1 MSADASAPA
10 AAPQRPLSVP
20 LRVVL
25 ALVLAAALVGS
36 TILVVGQILPGGETV
51 KIILAFTW
59 LAGLGFGIGKLVKAR
74 PDLRIA
80 TRAAV
85 VIAAG
90 GIGAWW
96 LLSLR
101 DTTVNEKLVQ
111 APAAA
116 APAAAASAPG
126 AATPAAA
133 AAAPA
138 PAKADPVA
146 PPPSGPTLV
155 SSGSVRGLEH
165 TSSGKAEIIKLSS
178 GATVLQL
185 RDLKTDP
192 GPDLRVYLATDES
205 AAKFVDLGV
214 LKGNQ
219 GNQRYT
225 VPAGTSTSRYDT
237 VLVWCRSFS
246 VGFAAADLTKA

>member
-1 MSADASAPA
+1 MSANASAPA
-10 AAPQRPLSVP
+10 PAPHRPLSVP

-59 LAGLGFGIGKLVKAR
+59 LAGLGFGIGKLVKGR

-96 LLSLR
+96 LLSLQG
-101 DTTVNEKLVQ
+101 TTVNENLVQ
-111 APAAA
+111 TPAASAPAPAAA
-116 APAAAASAPG
+116 
-126 AATPAAA
+126 T
-133 AAAPA
+133 PA

-165 TSSGKAEIIKLSS
+165 TSSGKAEIVKLSS
-178 GATVLQL
+178 GATVLQF

-205 AAKFVDLGV
+205 AATFVDLGV

-219 GNQRYT
+219 GNQSYT

-246 VGFAAADLTKA
+246 VGFAAADLTQA

>member
-1 MSADASAPA
+1 MSANASAPA

-59 LAGLGFGIGKLVKAR
+59 LAGLGFGIGKLVKGR

-96 LLSLR
+96 LLSLQ

-116 APAAAASAPG
+116 TPAPAASAP
-126 AATPAAA
+126 
-133 AAAPA
+133 APA

-146 PPPSGPTLV
+146 PPSSGPTLV

-165 TSSGKAEIIKLSS
+165 TSSGRAEIVKLSS

-219 GNQRYT
+219 GNQSYT

-246 VGFAAADLTKA
+246 VGFAAADLSKA